1 MALPGA
7 VTTSDNSVGGSRVT
21 RFGGPIVVGSIE
33 SRGMVP
39 PVSGVLLA
47 QSTVALSTSVTTHPY
62 VNNLISTA
70 AAAVTKANY
79 IYIPQ
84 TTGPIATSSFAAG
97 DSAPPYSAAGAVL
110 VWDAGSDRLWIYS
123 TASGSGVWKGTN
135 VGVTTSAGG
144 GTFTSS

>member
-1 MALPGA
+1 MPLPGYGVA
-7 VTTSDNSVGGSRVT
+7 GSSQGNVGGTKYT
-21 RFGGPIVVGSIE
+21 RFGGPLLVG
-33 SRGMVP
+33 
-39 PVSGVLLA
+39 
-47 QSTVALSTSVTTHPY
+47 QSADNPSASVGPLYAPAAVILVQTTAARNTPGT
-62 VNNLISTA
+62 ISTA
-70 AAAVTKANY
+70 AAVISRSAY

-84 TTGPIATSSFAAG
+84 TTAGIATSSFADG
-97 DSAPPYSAAGAVL
+97 ESAVPYSDCGAAL